1 MLSLK
6 LFMNEKA
13 KVIAVFLISLS
24 FCLWIISDK
33 SEILSDVFSIALLT
47 GCLHQFTL
55 NILGKLFS
63 KIPDNNKFKV
73 LLNPSQHYSAG
84 KLMLTI
90 LQFLVLI
97 MVIPLPIWNVE
108 NTLLLIT
115 AFLAGSTFAQL
126 ISDVIFKK
134 PVNRLTG
141 VQLDGERYEAFIAT
155 LISCIILGSGFLKLG
170 NLDDNGNA
178 LNGLVLLPI
187 IFAFINTCITYLFLC
202 IQENKASKNSSLA
215 TFISLLA
222 AGFNFYLIEKL
233 VGILLPENFIFHGIE
248 YNRIGIQHAMQFGLL
263 AGLFAGLIVK
273 LYYFATDKYISFLL
287 AQKSSNTLFNTFG
300 RVIIN
305 GIIYLIPAISVF
317 MALWYSF
324 KLIGLYGLA
333 VSFLGMLSNVGLK
346 LFIQHYKLEFRSTVR
361 GFSQFQL
368 IKLQL
373 VSPDVVT
380 YLQQIRQSL
389 YFGNRKSASK

>member
-1 MLSLK
+1 
-6 LFMNEKA
+6 MNEKA
-13 KVIAVFLISLS
+13 KVIAVFLLSLS

-33 SEILSDVFSIALLT
+33 SEILSNVFSIALLT
-47 GCLHQFTL
+47 GCFHQLTL

-63 KIPDNNKFKV
+63 RIPDNKKFKV
-73 LLNPSQHYSAG
+73 LLSPSQHYSAG

-97 MVIPLPIWNVE
+97 MVLPLPIWNVE

-115 AFLAGSTFAQL
+115 AFLAGSTFAQI
-126 ISDVIFKK
+126 ISDVFIKK
-134 PVNRLTG
+134 PVSRFTS

-155 LISCIILGSGFLKLG
+155 LISCIILGSGFLQLG

-187 IFAFINTCITYLFLC
+187 IFSFINTCITYLFLC
-202 IQENKASKNSSLA
+202 IQENKTSKNSNIG
-215 TFISLLA
+215 TYISLLA
-222 AGFNFYLIEKL
+222 AGFNFYLIVKL
-233 VGILLPENFIFHGIE
+233 VSILLPENFIFHGIE
-248 YNRIGIQHAMQFGLL
+248 YNRVGIQHAMQFGLL

-273 LYYFATDKYISFLL
+273 LYYFTTDKYISFLL
-287 AQKSSNTLFNTFG
+287 KQTSSNTLVNTFG
-300 RVIIN
+300 RIIIN
-305 GIIYLIPAISVF
+305 GIIYLIPVISVF

-333 VSFLGMLSNVGLK
+333 ISFLGMLSNVGLK
-346 LFIQHYKLEFRSTVR
+346 LFIQHDKLEFRKTVR

-380 YLQQIRQSL
+380 YLQQLRQSL

>member
-134 PVNRLTG
+134 RFEIFLRNVS
-141 VQLDGERYEAFIAT
+141 QQRY
-155 LISCIILGSGFLKLG
+155 LS
-170 NLDDNGNA
+170 
-178 LNGLVLLPI
+178 VL
-187 IFAFINTCITYLFLC
+187 
-202 IQENKASKNSSLA
+202 
-215 TFISLLA
+215 
-222 AGFNFYLIEKL
+222 
-233 VGILLPENFIFHGIE
+233 
-248 YNRIGIQHAMQFGLL
+248 
-263 AGLFAGLIVK
+263 
-273 LYYFATDKYISFLL
+273 
-287 AQKSSNTLFNTFG
+287 
-300 RVIIN
+300 
-305 GIIYLIPAISVF
+305 
-317 MALWYSF
+317 
-324 KLIGLYGLA
+324 
-333 VSFLGMLSNVGLK
+333 
-346 LFIQHYKLEFRSTVR
+346 
-361 GFSQFQL
+361 
-368 IKLQL
+368 
-373 VSPDVVT
+373 
-380 YLQQIRQSL
+380 
-389 YFGNRKSASK
+389 

>member
-1 MLSLK
+1 
-6 LFMNEKA
+6 MNEKA

-346 LFIQHYKLEFRSTVR
+346 LFIQHDKLEFRSTVR